1 MKEDPLMQEISDPSL
16 GATQP
21 LRGSGGS
28 FGRRANLRLAAS
40 PVVVLLVVL
49 AVGTGFRFFNLGL
62 VRHSYDDSYPIYD
75 ALRILDG
82 HKLLLTG
89 QPSSVLLDNPPLM
102 SYLQAIPLLVWRSP
116 WAVYIFVTAL
126 NTIAIWFVYRAA
138 QQLLGDA
145 AGLLSAFLFAI
156 NPWVVYFSRTTWVQ
170 ALIPFFTAVIA
181 WGLWPTIVTERRS
194 PSRVLAAGLAVTA
207 MTQTYIQAWGVLAQI
222 GPLVILFRRRIPRR
236 SLYAGISIF
245 ALALTL
251 YGVGLSEG
259 WEMNRT
265 KLLGFLSKSEFHPTR
280 EGLDHAVRLVTGRD
294 FEYVYAREE
303 TKEYDLR
310 RTCSLAAHY
319 LLGVALITG
328 VTRAVI
334 ELRRGGRD
342 RRTAVVL
349 LVWFAVPIVLASI
362 SAYPVHPHYLLL
374 SCPAGHILAAWGIS
388 PLLHRKGLRWIVIF
402 MLLIIAILFGF
413 NLHRASQEVASS
425 PTGPEFDGWA
435 LGAGAQVG
443 AAVRD
448 LSKGNSYPIRICA
461 KGGETLL
468 SSLSGAYVTTLKEV
482 DFPNYVVLPG
492 EEPLLYV
499 LVNTVPEPEA
509 LGPLQES
516 FPEHD
521 ILLADG
527 THVSFLQALPYSR
540 DSALALPD
548 VALDWPSEAGLS
560 MLGYSLNAAIQP
572 GQPIHCTTY
581 WRVEEL
587 HPGREEWYI
596 DAFYHLL
603 DQAGQIITNVGGHGQ
618 WGYRWQLN
626 DVHVDRV
633 SIPVPADLAPG
644 EYQIAIG
651 LFDCIHARNYP
662 LRSPDGPTYA
672 AIVPVTVE
680 KVDQVRTAIGR
691 QLARLAVK

>member
-1 MKEDPLMQEISDPSL
+1 MEDPLMREVSDPSL
-16 GATQP
+16 
-21 LRGSGGS
+21 
-28 FGRRANLRLAAS
+28 RANQLLRESVVSLCGRASLYFAAS
-40 PVVVLLVVL
+40 PIVAFLIVL
-49 AVGTGFRFFNLGL
+49 AVGASFRFFTLGL

-89 QPSSVLLDNPPLM
+89 QPSSVFLDNPPLM

-116 WAVYIFVTAL
+116 WAVYIFITVL

-170 ALIPFFTAVIA
+170 ALIPFFTALIA

-194 PSRVLAAGLAVTA
+194 PSRVLAASLAVTA
-207 MTQTYIQAWGVLAQI
+207 MTQTYIQAWGVLVQT

-259 WEMNRT
+259 WETNRT
-265 KLLGFLSKSEFHPTR
+265 KLLGFLSKGEFHLTR
-280 EGLDHAVRLVTGRD
+280 DGLDHAVRLVTGRD
-294 FEYVYAREE
+294 FEYVYAQGE
-303 TKEYDLR
+303 TGEYNLR
-310 RTCSLAAHY
+310 RTSSLTAHY
-319 LLGVALITG
+319 LLGAALITG

-334 ELRRGGRD
+334 ELRRGSRD

-362 SAYPVHPHYLLL
+362 SAYSVHPHYLLL
-374 SCPAGHILAAWGIS
+374 SCPAGYMLAAWGIS
-388 PLLHRKGLRWIVIF
+388 PLLHRKWLCRIVIF
-402 MLLIIAILFGF
+402 VLLVIAILFGF
-413 NLHRASQEVASS
+413 NLHRASEEVASS
-425 PTGPEFDGWA
+425 PTRPEFDGWA
-435 LGAGAQVG
+435 LEAGAQVG

-448 LSKGNSYPIRICA
+448 LSKGNGYPIRICA

-468 SSLSGAYVTTLKEV
+468 SSLSGTYVATLKEV

-509 LGPLQES
+509 LGPLHES
-516 FPEHD
+516 FPEHN
-521 ILLADG
+521 ILLTDG
-527 THVSFLQALPYSR
+527 TRVSFLRALPYSR
-540 DSALALPD
+540 DSALALPE
-548 VALDWPSEAGLS
+548 VILDWPSEAGLS
-560 MLGYSLNAAIQP
+560 MLGYSLKAVVRP
-572 GQPIHCTTY
+572 GQLIHCTTY

-603 DQAGQIITNVGGHGQ
+603 DQAGRIITNVGGHGQ
-618 WGYRWQLN
+618 WGYRWQLG
-626 DVHVDRV
+626 DVYVDRV

-644 EYQIAIG
+644 EYRVEMG
-651 LFDCIHARNYP
+651 LFDCIHTRNYP

-672 AIVPVTVE
+672 VVAPVTVE
-680 KVDQVRTAIGR
+680 KVD
-691 QLARLAVK
+691 